1 MNAKQDEI
9 WHADLKR
16 RAAELADRLLAM
28 PDPTPEE
35 QQFSDEAWD
44 GFKRAMQRAVRLGL
58 TEGG

>member
-1 MNAKQDEI
+1 MDAKQAEV
-9 WHADLKR
+9 WRADRKR

-44 GFKRAMQRAVRLGL
+44 GFKRAMQRAARLGF